1 MFKVQGNRTQFRLM
15 AVEIILLV
23 YLFITGILIIL
34 FNHKLDHKSTHLF
47 VRLSAALLISLF
59 VFIESFSKSKRYI
72 KFIRLM
78 FPFLILVYV
87 YRETAY
93 LNRLFFANS
102 FDPIFSQ
109 LEYFLF
115 HTQPSIIFAVHF
127 SSNLFAELMYLG
139 YFAYYLM
146 VLFIPIHIYFFTSRY
161 LAEQSVFII
170 ITSFVT
176 YYLIFIALPVVG
188 PQYFYQAQ
196 LSKLPHG
203 IIIGPVLRYILNHG
217 EVPSAAFPSSHVSIC
232 LMLLIICYKYAKKLL
247 FLNLPISVL
256 LLFSTVY
263 IRAHYVVDV
272 IAGIIFTPI
281 IFAFSTYLFSTL
293 SKKLTNQNSYTL
305 THEYSNQR
313 SKKSA

>member
-1 MFKVQGNRTQFRLM
+1 MFRVHSSRTQLRLM

-23 YLFITGILIIL
+23 YLFITGVLIIV
-34 FNHKLDHKSTHLF
+34 FSHKLDHKATHLF
-47 VRLSAALLISLF
+47 VRSATALIIGTFSY
-59 VFIESFSKSKRYI
+59 IEFRSKSKRYI
-72 KFIRLM
+72 KFFRLV
-78 FPFLILVYV
+78 FPFIILVYV

-102 FDPIFSQ
+102 FDPFFSRVE
-109 LEYFLF
+109 LYLF
-115 HTQPSIIFAVHF
+115 HAQPSFVFARHF
-127 SSNLFAELMYLG
+127 SSDFFAELMYLG

-146 VLFIPIHIYFFTSRY
+146 VLYIPIHIYFFKSRY
-161 LAEQSVFII
+161 LAEHSVFII

-176 YYLIFIALPVVG
+176 YYIVFIIFPVVG
-188 PQYFYQAQ
+188 PQFYYNAE

-203 IIIGPVLRYILNHG
+203 IIFGPILKYILDHG
-217 EVPSAAFPSSHVSIC
+217 EVPTAAFPSSHVSIC
-232 LMLLIICYKYAKKLL
+232 LMLLIICFRYAKKLL

-263 IRAHYVVDV
+263 IRAHYLVDV
-272 IAGIIFTPI
+272 IAGVFFTP
-281 IFAFSTYLFSTL
+281 FVYAYSSYLFSILTKKL
-293 SKKLTNQNSYTL
+293 SKQNFYTL